1 MAKTRYVKPI
11 TNKTL
16 KALNAIGDNVSEYVA
31 ISLKEMAYKAQEVAQ
46 DRLKETYGET
56 TQELTPQEAASQI
69 GVAVEGKIPR
79 GHKYNR
85 YTATVYAPIDKKY
98 ANSMVYLEYG
108 AGLGNTKRKPVKNKY
123 GADVWMF
130 PVSGEQKQRMR
141 MFRTKGLAM
150 QIYKGNLELGKPA
163 VFEANFKGNKYMGI
177 TNKSQ
182 RVGYMKHARMFLLQK
197 ARANTIKNINL
208 ALRRPYYKHIA
219 RDLGE
224 EE

>member
-1 MAKTRYVKPI
+1 MAKSRYVKPI

-16 KALNAIGDNVSEYVA
+16 KALNVIGDNVSKQVA
-31 ISLKEMAYKAQEVAQ
+31 ISLKEMAYGAQKVAQE
-46 DRLKETYGET
+46 RLYSTYGDT
-56 TQELTPQEAASQI
+56 TQELSPSEAASQI

-79 GHKYNR
+79 GHKNNR
-85 YTATVYAPIDKKY
+85 YTATVYAPINKKY

-108 AGLGNTKRKPVKNKY
+108 AGLGNTKRKPIINNY
-123 GADVWMF
+123 GTDVWTF
-130 PVSGEQKQRMR
+130 PVSDEQVSRMR
-141 MFRTKGLAM
+141 RIGKGLAM
-150 QIYKGNLELGKPA
+150 QIYTGNMELNGSA

-182 RVGYMKHARMFLLQK
+182 RVGYMKHARMFLLQN

-224 EE
+224 E